1 MPLPPTP
8 QTATYDVLTFGR
20 TSIDLYSNDL
30 GTPFEEIS
38 SFGAFVGGS
47 STNIAVSCARLG
59 LNTALLT
66 AVGNDQVGKFVTRF
80 LKKEG
85 IETQFIPTIE
95 NTRTP
100 AVLLGIEP
108 PDRFPLVFYRDTA
121 SDLQLTIDHV
131 LAADVAQFRTIVL
144 SGNALS
150 KDPSKTATLF
160 AAEEANKHGVPVMLD
175 LDFRA
180 DQWFDPRAYGVM
192 VRALL
197 PRVGIVI
204 GTEEE
209 ILAASLQDA
218 GQISIKH
225 QQVSAPEIKGNLD
238 QAILRI
244 LDQGVEVLIVKRG
257 ADGCSLFCKGKG
269 EEKVPGFPVEI
280 LNVLGAG
287 DAFAG
292 GFVYGFLNDWSLYK
306 SCRMGNACGAILVT
320 RHGCANF
327 MPSVAE
333 VEEFVSEFGGLE

>member
-1 MPLPPTP
+1 MPDSP
-8 QTATYDVLTFGR
+8 TYDVLTFGR

-30 GTPFEEIS
+30 GVPFENIS

-59 LNTALLT
+59 LQTALLT
-66 AVGNDQVGKFVTRF
+66 AVGNDQVGKFVMRF
-80 LKKEG
+80 LKDEG
-85 IETQFIPTIE
+85 IETAFIPTLDGP
-95 NTRTP
+95 RTP

-108 PDRFPLVFYRDTA
+108 PDRFPLVFYRDNA
-121 SDLQLTIDHV
+121 PDLQLSIDHV
-131 LAADVAQFRTIVL
+131 LETDLSRFRTIIL

-150 KDPSKTATLF
+150 KDPSQTSTFF
-160 AAEEANKHGVPVMLD
+160 AAEEANRLNVPVMLD

-197 PRVGIVI
+197 PRVQVVI

-209 ILAASLQDA
+209 ILAASLQEA
-218 GQISIKH
+218 SQISIKH
-225 QQVSAPEIKGNLD
+225 QQVSAPEIKGDLEK
-238 QAILRI
+238 AIERVLES
-244 LDQGVEVLIVKRG
+244 GVEVLIVKRG
-257 ADGCSLFCKGKG
+257 AAGCSYFCKG
-269 EEKVPGFPVEI
+269 EPEVKVPGFPVDI

-292 GFVYGFLNDWSLYK
+292 GFTYGYLQGWDLYK
-306 SCRMGNACGAILVT
+306 ACRMGNACGALVVT

-327 MPSVAE
+327 MPTLEE
-333 VEEFVSEFGGLE
+333 VEAFVDGGLEE